1 MLKILVNRR
10 EQLLKQLEEIQKQKI
25 IVEKDNEVFQIKQ
38 LIKLIDLCMIDI
50 LKGEETPDT
59 YLHFYKNQF
68 IEKTYKVK
76 EDVILITCLKCLWK
90 WEEGDIKYSECPNCH
105 KNLKEKFAEEC
116 HKSWS
121 NWATI
126 LLLGKC
132 GTLDIDEHCLNINNN
147 QAITL
152 PIRKFSI
159 ISESMK
165 KAWKNKIST
174 QYEELCK
181 FDKDEYRNGV
191 NIYFK
196 ILSNYFKQKKEEVDK
211 KVKEEKGWD
220 DTNLYVKG
228 KLEGRW
234 ETYKELEEYF
244 SNH

>member
-1 MLKILVNRR
+1 
-10 EQLLKQLEEIQKQKI
+10 
-25 IVEKDNEVFQIKQ
+25 VFQIKQ

-50 LKGEETPDT
+50 LKGEETPDI

-90 WEEGDIKYSECPNCH
+90 WEEGDIKHSECPNCC
-105 KNLKEKFAEEC
+105 KDIREKFVEEC

-121 NWATI
+121 DWMKYLFKKTSSLNTQMVE
-126 LLLGKC
+126 
-132 GTLDIDEHCLNINNN
+132 LDIEDKPVKKSEVYTIIPGWAEKRWKSQMLTEYEKLSKEEKDSDRDE
-147 QAITL
+147 AK
-152 PIRKFSI
+152 R
-159 ISESMK
+159 
-165 KAWKNKIST
+165 
-174 QYEELCK
+174 
-181 FDKDEYRNGV
+181 
-191 NIYFK
+191 YFR

-211 KVKEEKGWD
+211 KVKEEKGWN